1 MRRAVLSLCLL
12 AGLAVVPVAL
22 AWTTLTSGVQNTVV
36 ASILVTQQGSEL
48 VSWDSPIGGT
58 ISISRN
64 HGSAKVLVSGDP
76 AANRTQL
83 VQQPSGAIQLYY
95 PNAQGVARLTSTDD
109 GQTWSAP
116 AQTQSH
122 TTGSVMA
129 AAVAADGTPYFAQDS
144 TAGINVFR
152 GLNGEYVKN
161 VYPYPRCCGYA
172 ESLAVDTS
180 GLVQVAFYSNATAD
194 GTFAYERLGADLT
207 PAGSTELKPTGIHQD
222 RVPLV
227 ADKLGNTF
235 LAWPPGSPEA
245 TSLTVVPF
253 RGGQPAGDGVS
264 FRGPFTGGDPH
275 MALALD
281 AQDRLWIVWTGG
293 GAVHAARSRSHG
305 EHFGATVSVSVPGT
319 MYQVSAAG
327 IDGSPGS
334 VDVVVNTG
342 ATLLQQALQPG
353 LSVKVSKTTKK
364 AGKKKVVTHLAQAL
378 DDGFPVPTATFRIRG
393 KTYHA
398 NAQGKAKVPVGS
410 GKASAPGYVGAN
422 VKIR

>member
-1 MRRAVLSLCLL
+1 MRRTVISVCLL
-12 AGLAVVPVAL
+12 AALAAVPAAL
-22 AWTTLTSGVQNTVV
+22 AWTTLTGGVQNTVV
-36 ASILVTQQGSEL
+36 ASMLVTQQGSEL
-48 VSWDSPIGGT
+48 VSWDSPVGGT
-58 ISISRN
+58 ISIARN
-64 HGSAKVLVSGDP
+64 HGPAKVLVSGDP
-76 AANRTQL
+76 SANRTQL

-95 PNAQGVARLTSTDD
+95 PNAQGVGRLTSTDD
-109 GQTWSAP
+109 GQTWSANL
-116 AQTQSH
+116 QTQSH
-122 TTGSVMA
+122 TTGPVMA
-129 AAVAADGTPYFAQDS
+129 AAVAPNGTPYFAQDS

-161 VYPYPRCCGYA
+161 VYVLPRCCGYA
-172 ESLAVDTS
+172 ESLAVDTA

-194 GTFAYERLGADLT
+194 GTFVYERLGADLT
-207 PAGSTELKPTGIHQD
+207 PSGSTELKPTGIHQD

-235 LAWPPGSPEA
+235 LAWPPGSPDA

-253 RGGQPAGDGVS
+253 RGGQPAGDSIG
-264 FRGPFTGGDPH
+264 FRGPFAGGDPH
-275 MALALD
+275 MALSLD

-305 EHFGATVSVSVPGT
+305 EDFGATVSVSVPGT

-327 IDGSPGS
+327 IDGNPGS

-342 ATLLQQALQPG
+342 SSLLQQALQPG
-353 LSVKVSKTTKK
+353 LSVLVSKTTKK
-364 AGKKKVVTHLAQAL
+364 VGKKKVVTHWAQAL
-378 DDGFPVPTATFRIRG
+378 DDRFPVPTASFRIGGRA
-393 KTYHA
+393 YHA

-422 VKIR
+422 VRIR

>member
-1 MRRAVLSLCLL
+1 MRRAVLSVCLL
-12 AGLAVVPVAL
+12 AGLATVPVAL

-36 ASILVTQQGSEL
+36 ASMLVTQQGSEL
-48 VSWDSPIGGT
+48 ISWDSPVGGT
-58 ISISRN
+58 ISMTRN
-64 HGSAKVLVSGDP
+64 HGPTKVLVTGDP

-95 PNAQGVARLTSTDD
+95 PNAQGVGRLTSTDD
-109 GQTWSAP
+109 GQTWSAN

-122 TTGSVMA
+122 TTGPVMA
-129 AAVAADGTPYFAQDS
+129 AAVAPDGTPYFAQDS

-161 VYPYPRCCGYA
+161 VFPRCCGYA
-172 ESLAVDTS
+172 ESLAVDTA

-194 GTFAYERLGADLT
+194 GTFVYELLGADLT
-207 PAGSTELKPTGIHQD
+207 PAGSTELKPTGQHTD

-235 LAWPPGSPEA
+235 LAWPPGSPDA
-245 TSLTVVPF
+245 TSLSVVPF
-253 RGGQPAGDGVS
+253 RSGQPAGDGVP

-275 MALALD
+275 MVLALD

-305 EHFGATVSVSVPGT
+305 EHFGATVSVAVPGSA
-319 MYQVSAAG
+319 YQVSAAAV
-327 IDGSPGS
+327 DGSPGS
-334 VDVVVNTG
+334 VDVVVGTG
-342 ATLLQQALQPG
+342 ATLLQQTLQPG
-353 LSVKVSKTTKK
+353 LSVVVSKTTKK
-364 AGKKKVVTHLAQAL
+364 VGKKKIVTHWAQAL
-378 DDGFPVPTATFRIRG
+378 DDGFPVPTASFRIGGR
-393 KTYHA
+393 TFHA
-398 NAQGKAKVPVGS
+398 NGQGKARVPVGS

-422 VKIR
+422 VRIR